1 LRDIAHIVF
10 DLYPSSEL
18 IITSNRA
25 EFDTGSNKAKHL
37 AIYKSEYLAMHDIYT
52 VRVHEPPALCLLHTP
67 IQAIA
72 EPVSS
77 RMQEKSGSRSRSN
90 TVIPTPLG
98 PIGLAHVAMTQES
111 KEGHALSKSW
121 MIVHDSQQSS
131 PPPSATTTAARTVFR
146 ELLFQGL
153 SEPARARLTA
163 SKPFVFRV
171 PICSNFLK
179 ARDLVS
185 NPSFRPLLVRPWF
198 RLWKARWIKCHV
210 SSLHTNSHHHI
221 SF

>member
-1 LRDIAHIVF
+1 
-10 DLYPSSEL
+10 
-18 IITSNRA
+18 
-25 EFDTGSNKAKHL
+25 
-37 AIYKSEYLAMHDIYT
+37 MHNIDT
-52 VRVHEPPALCLLHTP
+52 VRVHEPLALCLLHTP
-67 IQAIA
+67 IRAIA

-121 MIVHDSQQSS
+121 MIVHHSQQSS
-131 PPPSATTTAARTVFR
+131 PPPSATTTAMTAFR

-153 SEPARARLTA
+153 SERARARLTA